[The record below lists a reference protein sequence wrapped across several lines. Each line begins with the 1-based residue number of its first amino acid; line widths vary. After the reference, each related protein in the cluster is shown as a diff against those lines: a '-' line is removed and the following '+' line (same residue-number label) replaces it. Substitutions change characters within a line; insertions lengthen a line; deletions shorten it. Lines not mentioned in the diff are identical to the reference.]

1 MRSRPA
7 VVREIGF
14 PGPHNVAAPL
24 KTSIT
29 EPQTAIP
36 QNIVILRI
44 AIPRNLTFSRNFPW
58 YILDETRSGWM
69 IPRHYGQL
77 ERFLEPGKV
86 LVIHG
91 PRQVG
96 KTTLIREYLK
106 KAHWRAR
113 VETGE
118 DVRLQELFAIGR
130 IDRLLEFVAGHE
142 LLVIDEAQVDRENYL
157 DFVL

>member
-1 MRSRPA
+1 
-7 VVREIGF
+7 
-14 PGPHNVAAPL
+14 
-24 KTSIT
+24 
-29 EPQTAIP
+29 
-36 QNIVILRI
+36 
-44 AIPRNLTFSRNFPW
+44 
-58 YILDETRSGWM
+58 M

-86 LVIHG
+86 LAIHG